1 MDWREISEKK
11 VMKLLYTFI
20 IFSAF
25 FGCQSLQKTS
35 EVDKI
40 FSENEKRDLLK
51 MVDFFKTEMC
61 ENDTTFKACFESIL
75 PNLLNNGINPVLEKI
90 EFKSQINLYENFE
103 SKVFDDIWIFTKQ
116 SFAQNLEKKYK
127 SLAFNPNGNYRSF
140 LKSLSKRNKG
150 LKYYYDTILSS
161 GDFPNNL
168 ELQGM
173 IYQKPEY
180 FNLDDINIQVL
191 IVVHFLSNNDNE
203 KRLEPWV
210 D

>member
-1 MDWREISEKK
+1 
-11 VMKLLYTFI
+11 MKLLYTFI
-20 IFSAF
+20 IFSTF

-75 PNLLNNGINPVLEKI
+75 PDLLNNGINPVLEKI
-90 EFKSQINLYENFE
+90 ELKSQIDLYENFE
-103 SKVFDDIWIFTKQ
+103 SNIFDNIWIFTKKT
-116 SFAQNLEKKYK
+116 FFKNPEKKFR
-127 SLAFNPNGNYRSF
+127 SLTFNPNGNYLLF
-140 LKSLSKRNKG
+140 LKALSKRNLG
-150 LKYYYDTILSS
+150 LKYYYETVLFS
-161 GDFPNNL
+161 GDFSENS
-168 ELQGM
+168 ELAGM

-180 FNLDDINIQVL
+180 FNLDDINIQIL
-191 IVVHFLSNNDNE
+191 IAVHFLSNNDDE
-203 KRLEPWV
+203 KRMEPWI